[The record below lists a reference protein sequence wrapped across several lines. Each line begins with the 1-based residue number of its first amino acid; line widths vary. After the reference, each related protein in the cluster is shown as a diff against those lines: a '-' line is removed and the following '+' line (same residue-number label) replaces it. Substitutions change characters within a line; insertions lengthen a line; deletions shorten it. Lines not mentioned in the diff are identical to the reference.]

1 MEVGYRSG
9 EREDE
14 DDDDFDWSCREG
26 WSMFIAQ
33 GIWWYFKVTAI
44 EDEKFRCEALDERD
58 QCKLWDTDRFKPIC
72 RYWPF
77 HPSNLEKF
85 PQCGFSFE
93 RQEDDENQA

>member
-14 DDDDFDWSCREG
+14 GDDNFDWSCREG

-33 GIWWYFKVTAI
+33 GIWWYFKATSMGDK
-44 EDEKFRCEALDERD
+44 EYRCEALDENNR
-58 QCKLWDTDRFKPIC
+58 CTLWMDIDRFKPVC

-77 HPSNLEKF
+77 HPSNLERF
-85 PQCGFSFE
+85 PQCGFTFE
-93 RQEDDENQA
+93 RQEDDEA